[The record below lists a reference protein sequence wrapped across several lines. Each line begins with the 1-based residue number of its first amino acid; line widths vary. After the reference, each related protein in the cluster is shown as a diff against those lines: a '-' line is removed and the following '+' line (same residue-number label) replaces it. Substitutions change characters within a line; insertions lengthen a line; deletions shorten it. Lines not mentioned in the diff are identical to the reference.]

1 MARKHP
7 KRRINP
13 GKTHRRRSGG
23 DPTAPN
29 WLYGTHAVLAA
40 LANPERVCER
50 ALVSD
55 DDDAELAVAAVE
67 IGGHG
72 TVIDRVSRDD
82 VTAVLPQGAV
92 HQGIALL
99 ARPLED
105 HGIEDAMDRALQSDT
120 PCILLLD
127 QVTDPQNVG
136 AILRSAAAFGA
147 AAVVMHD
154 RHAPPV
160 TGALAKAASG
170 GLEAVALVRETNLSR
185 SIEALKA
192 RNFWCIGLAGEVET
206 TLAQARVTGPTALVL
221 GAEGAGLRR
230 LVAESCDTL
239 AHIPHSDA
247 VESLN
252 VSNAAAIALYEIAR
266 QA

>member
-1 MARKHP
+1 MRKHKHSSP
-7 KRRINP
+7 KSSRR
-13 GKTHRRRSGG
+13 GADDGG
-23 DPTAPN
+23 RL

-147 AAVVMHD
+147 AAD
-154 RHAPPV
+154 AAPGGTATASAVTDDASADATATLGYCRASSTADGATPV
-160 TGALAKAASG
+160 DDHLDGEAGTSGADF
-170 GLEAVALVRETNLSR
+170 
-185 SIEALKA
+185 
-192 RNFWCIGLAGEVET
+192 NFS
-206 TLAQARVTGPTALVL
+206 TLAIVSGATISLTSWTVTQP
-221 GAEGAGLRR
+221 
-230 LVAESCDTL
+230 ES
-239 AHIPHSDA
+239 
-247 VESLN
+247 
-252 VSNAAAIALYEIAR
+252 
-266 QA
+266 

>member
-40 LANPERVCER
+40 LANPERVCE
-50 ALVSD
+50 
-55 DDDAELAVAAVE
+55 
-67 IGGHG
+67 
-72 TVIDRVSRDD
+72 
-82 VTAVLPQGAV
+82 
-92 HQGIALL
+92 L

-147 AAVVMHD
+147 AAVVMQD